1 VKLKSSLLRTSA
13 VLGSAIIGLVG
24 VAAAAAPASAHN
36 ASVSGVASCR
46 DGKNIV
52 TWQLTNDWPG
62 DATISDLNLPK
73 GEAPKAVEPNIA
85 PLADGS
91 VITKSAGYSPK
102 DATMVH
108 YTQVVDDAPS
118 VTLSFTATWADGTV
132 DSKTGPKTKSAD
144 NTATVQLKRG
154 CTPSTPK
161 PRCVDAKHA
170 TFNHTF
176 DVNQVGGTTIINL
189 DDNVTLCRGVE
200 VPITS
205 VSYYAPQ
212 PKFDVP
218 QYLFDKDSGKLTND
232 HRSLKLWVRTPPCYT
247 QVDTFFG
254 TEQDIIPTITK
265 GGKLYGVA
273 KLGTSLEE
281 VKKAH
286 YPYYSK
292 GVPAWYN
299 GGDRS
304 CVTPASTSVTNCD
317 GTQVIN
323 LSNDGK
329 YEETFT
335 VKYGDQTKTVTVG
348 AGKGESVNVPA
359 DAGTVTVSAEGMEDQ
374 TYNWTAPQ
382 DCALPAVTIANTCKD
397 VTITVTNPEG
407 VTPAKATVAY
417 GKESK
422 ELTVAAGS
430 SEKATFAAGSAT
442 VATIKIAGIDKEITA
457 ALKKLTCTTPVANNG
472 GGTLPITGAAG
483 GSIAA
488 GAALLLIAGGVFF
501 FVARRR
507 KVRFTA

>member
-1 VKLKSSLLRTSA
+1 MKLKSSLHRTA
-13 VLGSAIIGLVG
+13 VVLAGAVIGLTG
-24 VAAAAAPASAHN
+24 VVAIAGPASAHTT
-36 ASVSGVASCR
+36 SVTGKALC
-46 DGKNIV
+46 DDNGKNVVIWTIQNHWGV
-52 TWQLTNDWPG
+52 
-62 DATISDLNLPK
+62 DATVEDLSLPPGQTPQNVNADALDK
-73 GEAPKAVEPNIA
+73 T
-85 PLADGS
+85 LHDGS
-91 VITKSAGYSPK
+91 VLLK
-102 DATMVH
+102 DAVVQ
-108 YTQVVDDAPS
+108 YRQVVNPAGFAQ
-118 VTLSFTATWADGTV
+118 LSFVADWPDGHQ
-132 DSKTGPKTKSAD
+132 DKD
-144 NTATVQLKRG
+144 NSATVRLQRG
-154 CTPSTPK
+154 CHPTTPK
-161 PRCVDAKHA
+161 CVDAKHA
-170 TFNHTF
+170 GFNHTF
-176 DVNQVGGTTIINL
+176 DVNNVGGTTIINL
-189 DDNVTLCRGVE
+189 NDDVTLCEGVK

-218 QYLFDKDSGKLTND
+218 QYLFDKDSGYLTND
-232 HRSLKLWVRTPPCYT
+232 DRSLKLWVRTPPCYT

-265 GGKLYGVA
+265 GGKLYGA
-273 KLGTSLEE
+273 SKLGTSLAE

-286 YPYYSK
+286 YPYYSE

-304 CVTPASTSVTNCD
+304 CVTPASTSVANCD

-407 VTPAKATVAY
+407 VTPAKATVTY

-430 SEKATFAAGSAT
+430 SEKATFAAGSAA
-442 VATIKIAGIDKEITA
+442 VATIKISGIDKEITA